1 MTDRAR
7 RSLTLVKGAEHY
19 VFRYCE
25 GDETSVLSALVALAG
40 NPDSDFDW
48 YDAAV
53 LSYQLGQ
60 GEAVR
65 EPQQD

>member
-1 MTDRAR
+1 MTEESQRT
-7 RSLTLVKGAEHY
+7 LTLVKGDEHY
-19 VFRYCE
+19 MFRYRE
-25 GDETSVLSALVALAG
+25 GEESRVISALVALAG
-40 NPDSDFDW
+40 DSRSDFDW

-65 EPQQD
+65 EPRRD

>member
-1 MTDRAR
+1 MADGSQRT
-7 RSLTLVKGAEHY
+7 LTLVKGEEHY
-19 VFRYCE
+19 MFRYRE
-25 GDETSVLSALVALAG
+25 GEESRVLSALVALAG
-40 NPDSDFDW
+40 DPRSEFDW

-65 EPQQD
+65 QPLRD

>member
-7 RSLTLVKGAEHY
+7 RSLTLVKGTEHY
-19 VFRYCE
+19 IFRYYE
-25 GDETSVLSALVALAG
+25 GDETSVLSALVSLAG
-40 NPDSDFDW
+40 DPDSDFDW

-65 EPQQD
+65 EPQAD